1 MADNIALRAGLFLAL
16 CAALPAAAQ
25 TPLEKSFSLED
36 AVRLAELNN
45 ADLLSARQ
53 GEIIA
58 EERVK
63 EAEYLFLPEV
73 GLQATATH
81 YDARYPFAPTGN
93 DIILFPNQFLN
104 QPGIEG
110 VPTGNIYSGYGYL
123 TMSLYEGGRTL
134 NTLRMAE
141 AAEKQAFNN
150 EESAKMRVILETKK
164 VFYHLLLAQETA
176 AAWADY
182 AARTE
187 NFADR
192 TPKASWRSLEA
203 QADLEYARI
212 QAASAEHDLALARL
226 TFLKNLNLEMDT
238 SFTVKGSLEAKPVSM
253 DIERAVLWALELR
266 PELQA
271 QTYQAQMDAISV
283 NLALARR
290 SPTVFVAGDYGVT
303 GFDFP
308 LQLNNWDTTI
318 GVRIPFTYDYW
329 SQIKEK
335 QAEQRQGEIQR
346 SELQDQVRV
355 EVRKAYETLQYW
367 QKEYPIR
374 KDEYL
379 KFQTLYSRLK
389 KENPQNAL
397 DRIDA
402 LKSLTEMRLSYLDA
416 VTRHILAKAE
426 LERAVGRSITP

>member
-1 MADNIALRAGLFLAL
+1 MRTTLAFRAGFLLAL
-16 CAALPAAAQ
+16 CAASPAAAQ
-25 TPLEKSFSLED
+25 APLEKSFSLDD

-45 ADLLSARQ
+45 ADILSARQ
-53 GEIIA
+53 AEIIA

-81 YDARYPFAPTGN
+81 YDSRYPFAPTGN
-93 DIILFPNQFLN
+93 DIILFPNTFLN
-104 QPGIEG
+104 QPGLGI
-110 VPTGNIYSGYGYL
+110 PTGNIYSGYGYL

-141 AAEKQAFNN
+141 AAQKQAFNN
-150 EESAKMRVILETKK
+150 EESVKMRVILETKK
-164 VFYHLLLAQETA
+164 VFYNLLLAQQTA

-182 AARTE
+182 AEQTEKLAARS
-187 NFADR
+187 
-192 TPKASWRSLEA
+192 PKASWKYLEA
-203 QADLEYARI
+203 QADMEYARI
-212 QAASAEHDLALARL
+212 QASAAEHDLALARL
-226 TFLKNLNLEMDT
+226 AFLKNLNLEMDT
-238 SFTVKGSLEAKPVSM
+238 SFSVDGSLETKPVSM

-335 QAEQRQGEIQR
+335 QAEQRQGDIQR
-346 SELQDQVRV
+346 SELQDRVRV
-355 EVRKAYETLQYW
+355 EVRQAYETLQYW

-374 KDEYL
+374 RDEYL
-379 KFQTLYSRLK
+379 KFQALYARLK
-389 KENPQNAL
+389 KEKPQDTL
-397 DRIDA
+397 DRIDS
-402 LKSLTEMRLSYLDA
+402 LKNLTEMRLSYLDA
-416 VTRHILAKAE
+416 VTRHILAEAE

>member
-1 MADNIALRAGLFLAL
+1 MRNLFLPCAGPLLAL
-16 CAALPAAAQ
+16 CVALPAAAQ
-25 TPLEKSFSLED
+25 MPLDKTFTLDD
-36 AVRLAELNN
+36 AVRLAQINN

-53 GEIIA
+53 GEVIA
-58 EERVK
+58 QERVK
-63 EAEYLFLPEV
+63 EAELLFLPEV

-110 VPTGNIYSGYGYL
+110 IPTGNIYSGYGYL

-150 EESAKMRVILETKK
+150 EESVKMRVILETKK
-164 VFYHLLLAQETA
+164 VFYRLLLAQETA
-176 AAWADY
+176 AAWEDY
-182 AARTE
+182 AERAQKLSST
-187 NFADR
+187 DR
-192 TPKASWRSLEA
+192 NVSWKSLEA
-203 QADLEYARI
+203 RADAEYARA
-212 QAASAEHDLALARL
+212 QASSAKHALDLARL
-226 TFLKNLNLEMDT
+226 TFLKSLNLEMDT
-238 SFTVKGSLEAKPVSM
+238 SFTVEGSLETKPVSI

-290 SPTVFVAGDYGVT
+290 SPTIFVAGDYGVT

-308 LQLNNWDTTI
+308 LQMNNWDTTL

-346 SELQDQVRV
+346 SAMQDKVRV
-355 EVRKAYETLQYW
+355 EVRRAYENLQYW
-367 QKEYPIR
+367 QKEYPLR
-374 KDEYL
+374 ESEYQ
-379 KFQTLYSRLK
+379 KFQELYTRLEK
-389 KENPQNAL
+389 ISPQDVP
-397 DRIDA
+397 DRIEA
-402 LKSLTEMRLSYLDA
+402 LKNLTEMRLSYLDA
-416 VTRHILAKAE
+416 VTSHILAKAE
-426 LERAVGRSITP
+426 LERAVGRTITQ